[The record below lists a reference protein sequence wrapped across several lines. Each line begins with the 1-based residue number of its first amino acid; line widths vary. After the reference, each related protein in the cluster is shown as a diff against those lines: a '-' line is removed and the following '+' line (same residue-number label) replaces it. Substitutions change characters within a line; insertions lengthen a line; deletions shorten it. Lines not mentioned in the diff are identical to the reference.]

1 MKWLIAFLIPFLI
14 LASPAFADSIDL
26 DEQVYTAKIQTGA
39 GIGLSILGTALGGG
53 GIGAA
58 TSDQK
63 GHNSAALGLGLSAAI
78 LCAVGI
84 PLAIVGADKAKSLEK
99 KRLALGGVLTF

>member
-1 MKWLIAFLIPFLI
+1 MKWLAIFLI
-14 LASPAFADSIDL
+14 LTAPAFADVDL
-26 DEQVYTAKIQTGA
+26 DEQLYTAKIQTGA
-39 GIGLSILGTALGGG
+39 GIALSVLGTALGGG

-58 TSDQK
+58 TSDK
-63 GHNSAALGLGLSAAI
+63 SGHYSAALGLGISAAI

-99 KRLALGGVLTF
+99 KRLALSGAFQF